1 MSISSEIR
9 RAGPFAGNGTTVNF
23 PFVFKIFN
31 TAQVVVT
38 RSVGDVDTTLLLTTH
53 YTVTLNS
60 NQEAN
65 PGGVVT
71 LLTAPP
77 LGHEITLTSGVANL
91 QPTNLANLGG
101 FYPEV
106 INDSLDRATMQIQQ
120 LDERLDR
127 TLALSVSSTGIST
140 VLPNASPNE
149 FLAWNNLGTALE
161 NAVPSLYTVQEKYV
175 AAAGQLVFFLQQ
187 QYEPNR
193 NNLEVFVDGL
203 RLLRTEDYIE
213 STSSAVTFV
222 APRSAGQEVVFLIG
236 RRLGTSDP
244 GPPVNGLVYVRTNG
258 DDAND
263 GRTLG
268 TAVKTIAR
276 GLQIANGLGPGHV
289 VSVYPGSYI
298 EDGDLAIGPGN
309 GVVSVGGQYTTNI
322 FASAGNESKNMFLL
336 SSGSYVQGFG
346 FRNQSV
352 DSFDDPTGGFAVAFA
367 PGATIFRSPYVRD
380 ISQVSQY
387 LDQQIVEPLGPEYPE
402 IITIAGTAVG
412 GTAPTNNVT
421 ITVATVSGTGG
432 VLTFTSSGTA
442 AAGTQTYTAVTGTAS
457 KFGTGAQ
464 FTVVRAGGVYTVTVT
479 TAGSGYYAQPNPIL
493 PRGGGTILADRAV
506 LNQNSVFPYILAFGA
521 TPRSPNGIGYC
532 AKNGAGIN
540 GISSVTIFQRIAFY
554 ALNGGQITLNN
565 SGTQFGDVSFRSRG
579 SMPVQVPV
587 ATSAGNLVASA
598 SAAAAI
604 ATNRQAVIDAMWL
617 VLVTAGYT
625 AGQPASY
632 ETFTRRDAGNLL
644 DSLRFDFLDGDQKV
658 TQAYA
663 LGFFDYKGDLVFDYN
678 QLHVPSSTT
687 LGFQFQAA
695 WDAIKIELYNYAPFD
710 VAGAPRT
717 MLDALIG
724 IVKNTVDPST
734 RPAALTFSSLIESL
748 AHQFNNA
755 GSGVNANALP
765 LNFRRTGSNQPV
777 PFTILAEAGTGIN
790 NGVGR
795 VRWSGADELNNQ
807 YFAGGTKI
815 NGLTGRIEGRPF
827 ANAVRQIARRVS
839 NSQRVY

>member
-1 MSISSEIR
+1 MTISTEIR
-9 RAGPFAGNGTTVNF
+9 RAGPYAGNGSTTAF
-23 PFVFKIFN
+23 AFAFKVFA
-31 TAQVVVT
+31 TSEVLVT
-38 RSVGDVDTTLLLTTH
+38 RSIGAVDTALALTSD

-60 NQEAN
+60 NQDTT
-65 PGGVVT
+65 PGGTVT
-71 LLTAPP
+71 MLVAPA
-77 LGHEITLTSGVANL
+77 LGQKITITSNVLNL
-91 QPTNLANLGG
+91 QPTAVANLGA

-106 INDSLDRATMQIQQ
+106 INDGLDRATMQIQQ

-127 TLALSVSSTGIST
+127 TLALSVSSTGVST
-140 VLPNASPNE
+140 VLPNPSPQK
-149 FLAWNNLGTALE
+149 FLAWNVSGNALE
-161 NAVPSLYTVQEKYV
+161 NATPSLFTVQEKYV
-175 AAAGQLVFFLQQ
+175 AAHGQLVFYLQQ
-187 QYEPNR
+187 EYEPNR
-193 NNLEVFVDGL
+193 NNLEVFVDGI

-213 STSSAVTFV
+213 SSTNAVTFV
-222 APRSAGQEVVFLIG
+222 APRSAGEEVVFLIG

-276 GLQIANGLGPGHV
+276 GLQIVNGLGPGHV
-289 VSVYPGSYI
+289 VSVYPGNYI
-298 EDGDLAIGPGN
+298 EDGDLVIGNGV
-309 GVVSVGGQYTTNI
+309 GVVSVGGQYITNI
-322 FASAGNESKNMFLL
+322 FASTGNESKNMFLM

-346 FRNQSV
+346 FRNQTV
-352 DSFDDPTGGFAVAFA
+352 DDFDNPTGGFAIAFA

-387 LDQQIVEPLGPEYPE
+387 LDKQVVEPLGPELSP
-402 IITIAGTAVG
+402 I
-412 GTAPTNNVT
+412 
-421 ITVATVSGTGG
+421 
-432 VLTFTSSGTA
+432 
-442 AAGTQTYTAVTGTAS
+442 
-457 KFGTGAQ
+457 
-464 FTVVRAGGVYTVTVT
+464 
-479 TAGSGYYAQPNPIL
+479 PNPFV

-521 TPRSPNGIGYC
+521 TPRSPNGIGYV

-565 SGTQFGDVSFRSRG
+565 SGTQFGDISFRSKG
-579 SMPVQVPV
+579 SMPVQVP
-587 ATSAGNLVASA
+587 ATTSAPLAASS

-604 ATNRQAVIDAMWL
+604 LANRQAVIDAMWQ

-625 AGQPASY
+625 VGQPASY

-658 TQAYA
+658 TQAFA
-663 LGFFDYKGDLVFDYN
+663 LGFYDYKGALVFNYGT
-678 QLHVPSSTT
+678 LHVPSSTT

-695 WDAIKIELYNYAPFD
+695 WDAIKIALYNYAPFD
-710 VAGAPRT
+710 VVGAERT
-717 MLDALIG
+717 MLDGLIQ
-724 IVKNTVDPST
+724 IVKDTVDPST
-734 RPAALTFSSLIESL
+734 KPAAQVFSSLIESL

-755 GSGVNANALP
+755 GAGVNANALP
-765 LNFRRTGSNQPV
+765 LNFRRPGSNRPV

-790 NGVGR
+790 SGTGR
-795 VRWSGADELNNQ
+795 IRWSGADELNNQ

-827 ANAVRQIARRVS
+827 NNAVRQIARRVA
-839 NSQRVY
+839 NSQGVY